1 MTEQLTTRNPVDEGN
16 SSPSPSGAAR
26 AARGRRRRSALVL
39 AASVLVLIVLMV
51 ATMSLGRL
59 GLDLDDWGKVFDGT
73 ASGKT
78 SFVLERLRGPRLL
91 VALGAGMALAQAGLL
106 FQQALRNPLASPD
119 VMGITAGAGA
129 GTVISV
135 HLLTFIPAGIG
146 SAAGAVLAAGIAW
159 LSTGRGFNAIGRL
172 IVAGIAI
179 AAASLAVIHFVVAV
193 TLRDKAMGLVALV
206 SGSLNSRDP
215 AQGLFI
221 GICVLVGIPLSMLVM
236 RRLRVLEL
244 GDDLATGLGSRPS
257 VTRTAA
263 IGLGVAWCA
272 AAVAVA
278 GPVAFIALASP
289 QIARGLVGRDRL
301 LPMTIVTGALLLI
314 GADLLV
320 QQAPMFD
327 GLSVGVITGFLG
339 GLYLAG
345 VLLVQWRRG
354 TLA

>member
-1 MTEQLTTRNPVDEGN
+1 MTEPRILQKPVQTAEA
-16 SSPSPSGAAR
+16 SVR
-26 AARGRRRRSALVL
+26 AAADRARRRRRRATVVLALSALVL
-39 AASVLVLIVLMV
+39 LALMV

-59 GLDLDDWGKVFDGT
+59 GLDLDDWAKVFEGT
-73 ASGKT
+73 ARGKT

-91 VALGAGMALAQAGLL
+91 VALGAGMALGQAGLL
-106 FQQALRNPLASPD
+106 FQRALRNPLASPD
-119 VMGITAGAGA
+119 IMGITAGAGA
-129 GTVISV
+129 GTVLAV
-135 HLLTFIPAGIG
+135 HLLFIPAGIG
-146 SAAGAVLAAGIAW
+146 AAAGAVFAAGLAW

-221 GICVLVGIPLSMLVM
+221 GICVLVGIPLSVLVM

-244 GDDLATGLGSRPS
+244 GDDLATGLGSQPS
-257 VTRTAA
+257 RTRTLA
-263 IGLGVAWCA
+263 IALGVAWCA

-289 QIARGLVGRDRL
+289 QIARGLVGWDRV
-301 LPMTIVTGALLLI
+301 LPMTMVTGAILLV

-327 GLSVGVITGFLG
+327 GLSVGVVTGFLG

-345 VLLVQWRRG
+345 VLAVQWRRG